1 MMIDTQQKIIDSAIV
16 VFNDNLSAPL
26 EKVAEKAMVTR
37 RTLHRYF
44 KDRNELIA
52 ACGKDMRKRC
62 SKAMSEALNSSND
75 PLEQLEQMLYAGV
88 DCGAK
93 YSFFHKMHNRE
104 GHQHDHHNKDCAEY
118 DAMYQH
124 YQEVILDLQKNGKV
138 SKQLTS
144 EWIFMFFTGVVS
156 ATVKADSIGMV
167 AKQSLK
173 QFAWFSFS
181 KGIGI

>member
-1 MMIDTQQKIIDSAIV
+1 MIDTQQKIVDSAIL
-16 VFNDNLSAPL
+16 VFNDDLSAPL
-26 EKVAEKAMVTR
+26 EKVADKAMVTR

-44 KDRNELIA
+44 KDRSDLIA
-52 ACGKDMRKRC
+52 ACAKDMRKRC
-62 SKAMSEALNSSND
+62 GKAMGGALNSSND

-104 GHQHDHHNKDCAEY
+104 GHQHDHQNKDCAEY
-118 DAMYQH
+118 DAMYRY
-124 YQEVILDLQKNGKV
+124 YQEIILDLQEKGKV

-156 ATVKADSIGMV
+156 ATVKADSMGTV